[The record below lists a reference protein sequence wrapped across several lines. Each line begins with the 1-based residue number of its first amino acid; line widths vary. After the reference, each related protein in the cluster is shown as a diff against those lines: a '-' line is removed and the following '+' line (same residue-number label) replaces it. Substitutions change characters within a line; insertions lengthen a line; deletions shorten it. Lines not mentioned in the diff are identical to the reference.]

1 MTEKHNS
8 HIQMI
13 ADYEGDIE
21 TLFDIEYTGELQILA
36 TRNLVVFPGVVC
48 PILIGREQS
57 LKLIKDMERNPNSIF
72 GIFCQQRPDSDNPN
86 MDDLYT
92 TGVYAK
98 VVKVIDMPVPGRQ
111 KTAIVQA
118 LGRDGILHPADP
130 DQFRPPGK
138 RSPKRPPHCHH
149 GASGDSGTGS
159 PVPAG
164 ASG

>member
-21 TLFDIEYTGELQILA
+21 TLFDIEYTGELPILA

-118 LGRDGILHPADP
+118 LGRCHLDNITRQEPYLIGEVHAEREVL
-130 DQFRPPGK
+130 
-138 RSPKRPPHCHH
+138 PKQDHMFSTAIETLR
-149 GASGDSGTGS
+149 
-159 PVPAG
+159 
-164 ASG
+164 